1 MAKVRHYIFS
11 ARTTE
16 DGLKTLNGL
25 KAKLGVGWD
34 DLVVDAVCAHYG
46 LDRAA
51 MALPKQEK
59 PMEQPKET
67 KKGGKGNHGKAKRA
81 TPKTTEPTTGA

>member
-34 DLVVDAVCAHYG
+34 DLIIDAVNAHYQVSVPKPP
-46 LDRAA
+46 RAERPEKV
-51 MALPKQEK
+51 LRPKAEK
-59 PMEQPKET
+59 
-67 KKGGKGNHGKAKRA
+67 KAKA
-81 TPKTTEPTTGA
+81 GKKAEAGG